1 MILDEFGTMS
11 LELFVGWVKQDI
23 GSRSAIHKYV
33 GQWTIGHVVVTD
45 LSGHEEW
52 VGVRVL

>member
-11 LELFVGWVKQDI
+11 LELFVGSVKQDI
-23 GSRSAIHKYV
+23 GSRSAIHKYA
-33 GQWTIGHVVVTD
+33 GHVVVTD